1 MTTMKNTIFTSI
13 IACLILFSL
22 QACKDS
28 FLELKPKGTD
38 LEDNYYR
45 NRQEAYNGLVAIY
58 DVVGYQSGSYTT
70 KLLATSAASDDHY
83 AGGGNSSDLPNLQAW
98 SNYTLNPAV
107 GPQEDLWRRN
117 FMGINRAN
125 ILLSKLPDI
134 PMDETEK
141 SRFEAESKFLRAYFY
156 FDLIRYFRNLPLIDH
171 PLVGN
176 ELYEVTQVAPAD
188 IYALIESDLT
198 TAMTAL
204 PIKVN
209 AATEAGRVS
218 QGTAK
223 ALLGKVYLQQEK
235 FDLAAQQLA
244 AVNGEPGQTSQYGY
258 RLLDNFADLFKVD
271 NKFNSESIFEISF
284 TNTSVGDWGC
294 ITCTEGNVL
303 NIMVGPRGYS
313 VGAGGPDYVSGWSFL
328 PITNDLADLMK
339 NDPRYPYT
347 IVDMHKLVDEGKG
360 TYTPGYM
367 DTGYFLEKFAGR
379 ESNRWTGAG
388 SFELNFP
395 QNIYDIRLADTYLLE
410 AEAIVRGSGNL
421 VRAAALLNAVRSR
434 VGLTPVAATMPNIK
448 RERRIELAGEGHR
461 WFDLVRWGDAAAAL
475 GDRGFVVGKNEVL
488 PIPLLELDNTKLEQN
503 KEYGGTK

>member
-1 MTTMKNTIFTSI
+1 MKNKIFTSI

-45 NRQEAYNGLVAIY
+45 NRQEAYNGLVATY
-58 DVVGYQSGSYTT
+58 DMVGYQSSSYTS
-70 KLLATSAASDDHY
+70 KILATSAASDDHY
-83 AGGGNSSDLPNLQAW
+83 AGGGGSSDLPNLQAW
-98 SNYTLNPAV
+98 SDYSVDPAV

-117 FMGINRAN
+117 YMGINRAN
-125 ILLSKLPDI
+125 ILLSKLPDVS
-134 PMDETEK
+134 MDDKEK
-141 SRFEAESKFLRAYFY
+141 SRFEAEAKFLRAYFY
-156 FDLIRYFRNLPLIDH
+156 FDLIRYFRNIPLIDH
-171 PLVGN
+171 PLAGD
-176 ELYEVTQVAPAD
+176 ELYEVLQVAPAE
-188 IYALIESDLT
+188 IYAFIESDLT
-198 TAMTAL
+198 SAMPNL
-204 PIKVN
+204 PMQVVKS
-209 AATEAGRVS
+209 TEAGRVS

-294 ITCTEGNVL
+294 ITCTEGNVM
-303 NIMVGPRGYS
+303 NILTGPRGYS
-313 VGAGGPDYVSGWSFL
+313 VGAGGPDYVSGWGFL
-328 PITNDLADLMK
+328 PVTTELADLMK

-347 IVDMHKLVDEGKG
+347 IIDMQKLADEGKG
-360 TYTPGYM
+360 SYTPGYM

-395 QNIYDIRLADTYLLE
+395 QNMYDIRLADTYLLE
-410 AEAIVRGSGNL
+410 AEAIVRGGGNTG
-421 VRAAALLNAVRSR
+421 RAAALLNAVRDR
-434 VGLTPVAATMPNIK
+434 VDLAPVAATLDNIK
-448 RERRIELAGEGHR
+448 TERRVELAGEGHR

-475 GDRGFVVGKNEVL
+475 GDRGFVAGKSEIL
-488 PIPLLELDNTKLEQN
+488 PIPLLELDNSKLEQS